1 MPTSQEILKSIN
13 VTKDSDLIDSSN
25 ESDYVPFFINRAL
38 SFYPDTILH
47 ANNMNRYSNLN
58 KTDQYKYYV
67 YGTAKRNRYTPW
79 AKFNPS
85 KKLELI
91 KKYSGLSYTRAK
103 EILPLIN
110 DSLLLEIEKEM
121 EKRNAE

>member
-13 VTKDSDLIDSSN
+13 ISKDTNLIDSSN
-25 ESDYVPFFINRAL
+25 ESDYVPFFVNRAL

-47 ANNMNRYSNLN
+47 ANNMNQYSNLS

-91 KKYSGLSYTRAK
+91 KKYCGISYTRAK
-103 EILPLIN
+103 EILPLVN

-121 EKRNAE
+121 KKRNAE